1 MADRSP
7 LRRWKRFFPAFGAI
21 DAAIESAL
29 GCSRDKYRRVR
40 GDLVEKLCDAGHDGG
55 AERADE
61 GLCLLLDQTMVEAL
75 QTLRLVPVTPTMLTS
90 TDVAKAVAGLRGHE
104 SERVRGLAR
113 RVFDGWR
120 ASIEGDL
127 ARVRAALETLSRIP
141 QEDET
146 VPVSAP
152 PSAGDARSGRE
163 PTVLVANVKQAAMI
177 PGPERPKKM
186 PPGVCGAGGDR
197 VRGEKSEDAKRK
209 HTVGYCREAEDV
221 KRHRKVPEM
230 VEQRSTKAHPTIKER
245 SRASCWG
252 SRDERRLSCRGANA
266 Q

>member
-29 GCSRDKYRRVR
+29 ACSRDKYRRVR
-40 GDLVEKLCDAGHDGG
+40 GDLVEKLCDAGDDGG
-55 AERADE
+55 AERAE

-104 SERVRGLAR
+104 SGRVRGLAR

-163 PTVLVANVKQAAMI
+163 PTVLVAN
-177 PGPERPKKM
+177 RPKKM

-197 VRGEKSEDAKRK
+197 VRGEKTEDAKRK

>member
-29 GCSRDKYRRVR
+29 ACSRDKYRRVR
-40 GDLVEKLCDAGHDGG
+40 GDLVEKLCDAGDDGG
-55 AERADE
+55 AERAE

-104 SERVRGLAR
+104 SGRVRGLAR

-177 PGPERPKKM
+177 PAQSAPRRCHRAFAGPAVIASAAR
-186 PPGVCGAGGDR
+186 R
-197 VRGEKSEDAKRK
+197 
-209 HTVGYCREAEDV
+209 
-221 KRHRKVPEM
+221 
-230 VEQRSTKAHPTIKER
+230 QRMQSAST
-245 SRASCWG
+245 
-252 SRDERRLSCRGANA
+252 